1 MRLFDAFMFHGLL
14 NPAALLL
21 LAGALLLFVL
31 EVTARA
37 PGAVSLSTG
46 ESLKGHAG
54 GTRIVL
60 RRLPAVLRV
69 VGLCLLIVALA
80 RPIKGLAVQK
90 DSADIVDIML
100 CVDVSRSMRAADF
113 VQQGQAMNR
122 LDVTKQAVRD
132 FIESRKNVPT
142 DRYGL
147 DRLGLILYAGYAW
160 TQTPLTLDYD
170 VLSHDLERAQIEGGS
185 SQQGKNGTAIGSAI
199 GLAVNKLRKSEA
211 KAKIIIL
218 LTDGRNNAGE
228 LDPITAAQLAKEFNV
243 RVYTIAAGSSDD
255 VLVPV
260 ENFWGTSVQAAHLP
274 IDEDTLRQIAGIS
287 GGKFYRATDV
297 ESLKGAYD
305 EINQLETTEV
315 ELGDYYEYKDSFMP
329 WAVAGTLAMLASV
342 FGRRLWFEPIP

>member
-1 MRLFDAFMFHGLL
+1 MRLLESFVFHGLL

-21 LAGALLLFVL
+21 LVGVLILFVFEL
-31 EVTARA
+31 VSHA

-46 ESLKGHAG
+46 ESLKRVSG
-54 GTRIVL
+54 GMRVTL

-69 VGLCLLIVALA
+69 IALSLLIIALA
-80 RPIKGLAVQK
+80 RPIRGLSVQK

-113 VQQGQAMNR
+113 VQQGQNTSR

-132 FIESRKNVPT
+132 FIESRKNTPA

-147 DRLGLILYAGYAW
+147 DRLGLVLYAGYAW

-170 VLSHDLERAQIEGGS
+170 ILSRDVERAQIEGGGG
-185 SQQGKNGTAIGSAI
+185 QQGKNGTAIGSAI

-228 LDPITAAQLAKEFNV
+228 LDPITAAQLAKEFGV
-243 RVYTIAAGSSDD
+243 RVYTIAAGSSDE
-255 VLVPV
+255 VLVPM
-260 ENFWGTSVQAAHLP
+260 ENFWGTSVQAARLP
-274 IDEDTLRQIAGIS
+274 IDEETLRSIADIS

-297 ESLKGAYD
+297 ESLKEAYD
-305 EINQLETTEV
+305 EINKLETTKV
-315 ELGDYYEYKDSFMP
+315 ELGDYYEYKDAFMP
-329 WAVAGTLAMLASV
+329 WAVAGALAMMASV

>member
-1 MRLFDAFMFHGLL
+1 MRLFEAYMFHGLM
-14 NPAALLL
+14 NPMALIL
-21 LAGALLLFVL
+21 LAGVALLCAIEL
-31 EVTARA
+31 AAHA

-46 ESLKGHAG
+46 ESLKRVSG
-54 GTRIVL
+54 GTRVML
-60 RRLPAVLRV
+60 RRLPAILRALA
-69 VGLCLLIVALA
+69 LCLLVVALA

-100 CVDVSRSMRAADF
+100 CVDVSGSMRVSDF
-113 VQQGQAMNR
+113 VLQGQSLNR

-160 TQTPLTLDYD
+160 TQTPLTLDYEI
-170 VLSHDLERAQIEGGS
+170 LKRDLERAQIEGSG
-185 SQQGKNGTAIGSAI
+185 QTKKNGTAIGSAI
-199 GLAVNKLRKSEA
+199 GLGVNKLRKSEA

-228 LDPITAAQLAKEFNV
+228 LDPITAAQLAKEYGV
-243 RVYTIAAGSSDD
+243 RIYTIAAGSTDD

-260 ENFWGTSVQAAHLP
+260 EGIFGTSVQTARLP
-274 IDEDTLRQIAGIS
+274 IDEESLRRIAEMS

-305 EINQLETTEV
+305 EINALETTKV
-315 ELGDYYEYKDSFMP
+315 DLGDYYEYKDAFMP
-329 WAVAGTLAMLASV
+329 WAVAGTLVMLMSV
-342 FGRRLWFEPIP
+342 FGRRLWFEPRP